1 MKDRI
6 IPIKNPALPF
16 YHSDVKSKIKDTI
29 EVTYNTNAFYI
40 FCKNFEVIA
49 AEVFKFEKIKTTLEQ
64 TSEPTSEQ
72 TSKMSTLCTSIAL
85 NTLDAGYDF
94 EDVANYLKKEFNVEV
109 VLQEDSEID
118 REVNEMLTL
127 AKALTKITST
137 QLSRVLV
144 QCSPLFGKCSKQS
157 IELVT
162 AYINAALVELES
174 SRFCNIF
181 SIYEYLLN
189 NYSIFTDVVNQIEYI
204 CNSFAG
210 VTTMY
215 TENGFKDLEQF
226 KKLCINTIS
235 VDKNLEMQPRKFTSF
250 EKESILLYFSLGTPK
265 HNTKRINDFVNYLC
279 KQQNISWE
287 HWEKM
292 LMLTFKRND
301 LFRKVFNYSYVAD
314 FVLASNSCIATTTNG
329 IAGDATDASVDATNA
344 SGDVTDASVVRGDA
358 TNASGDVTDAS
369 VVRGDANL
377 IDEETLAQVKY
388 IFSKEEEIIQFL
400 LDNNNWEN
408 NCKTLAT
415 ISLNDVLE
423 ENFRNMCDNAY
434 NDFSKK
440 AYNAS
445 NDCNDFSEK
454 AYSSFNEE

>member
-94 EDVANYLKKEFNVEV
+94 EDVANYLKEEFNVEV

-204 CNSFAG
+204 CNSFVG

-215 TENGFKDLEQF
+215 TENGFKDLEPF

-235 VDKNLEMQPRKFTSF
+235 VDKDLEMQPRKFTSF

-314 FVLASNSCIATTTNG
+314 FVLAGNSCIATTTNG
-329 IAGDATDASVDATNA
+329 IAGDATDATDASVDATNA
-344 SGDVTDASVVRGDA
+344 SGDVSVVSIASGVA
-358 TNASGDVTDAS
+358 TND
-369 VVRGDANL
+369 NL
-377 IDEETLAQVKY
+377 IDEEALAQIKY

-445 NDCNDFSEK
+445 DDCNDFSEK

>member
-1 MKDRI
+1 MKNRI

-16 YHSDVKSKIKDTI
+16 YHSDVKSNIKDTI

-49 AEVFKFEKIKTTLEQ
+49 SEVFKFEKIKTTSEQ
-64 TSEPTSEQ
+64 TLEPTSEQ

-85 NTLDAGYDF
+85 NTLNDGYDF
-94 EDVANYLKKEFNVEV
+94 EDVANYLKEEFNVEV

-118 REVNEMLTL
+118 IEVNEMLTL

-235 VDKNLEMQPRKFTSF
+235 VDKNLEMQPRKFTFF

-314 FVLASNSCIATTTNG
+314 FVLTSNSCIAG
-329 IAGDATDASVDATNA
+329 VDTNA
-344 SGDVTDASVVRGDA
+344 SGDA
-358 TNASGDVTDAS
+358 TND
-369 VVRGDANL
+369 NL
-377 IDEETLAQVKY
+377 IDEEALAQVKY

-445 NDCNDFSEK
+445 DDCNDFSEK
-454 AYSSFNEE
+454 VYSSFNEE

>member
-157 IELVT
+157 IELIT

-344 SGDVTDASVVRGDA
+344 SGVA
-358 TNASGDVTDAS
+358 TND
-369 VVRGDANL
+369 NL
-377 IDEETLAQVKY
+377 IDEEALAQIKY

-445 NDCNDFSEK
+445 DDCNDFSEK

>member
-49 AEVFKFEKIKTTLEQ
+49 AEIFKFEKIKTTLEQ

-137 QLSRVLV
+137 QLNRVLV

-329 IAGDATDASVDATNA
+329 IASDA
-344 SGDVTDASVVRGDA
+344 TDASVVRGDA
-358 TNASGDVTDAS
+358 SGDVTD
-369 VVRGDANL
+369 DNL
-377 IDEETLAQVKY
+377 IDEEALAQIKY

-445 NDCNDFSEK
+445 DDCNDFSEK
-454 AYSSFNEE
+454 ACSSFNEE

>member
-49 AEVFKFEKIKTTLEQ
+49 SEVFKFEKIKTTSEQ
-64 TSEPTSEQ
+64 TLEP

-85 NTLDAGYDF
+85 NTLNAGYDF
-94 EDVANYLKKEFNVEV
+94 EDVANYLKEEFNVEV

-235 VDKNLEMQPRKFTSF
+235 VDKNLEMQSRKFTSF

-265 HNTKRINDFVNYLC
+265 RNTKRINDFVNYLC

-287 HWEKM
+287 HWEKI

-314 FVLASNSCIATTTNG
+314 FVLTSNSCIATTTNG
-329 IAGDATDASVDATNA
+329 IAGDATDASV
-344 SGDVTDASVVRGDA
+344 VRGDA
-358 TNASGDVTDAS
+358 SGVATND
-369 VVRGDANL
+369 NL
-377 IDEETLAQVKY
+377 IDEEALAQIKY

-445 NDCNDFSEK
+445 DDCNDFSEK
-454 AYSSFNEE
+454 AYNSFNEE

>member
-49 AEVFKFEKIKTTLEQ
+49 AEIFKFEKIKTTLEQ

-329 IAGDATDASVDATNA
+329 IASDA
-344 SGDVTDASVVRGDA
+344 TDASVVRGDA
-358 TNASGDVTDAS
+358 SGDVTD
-369 VVRGDANL
+369 DNL
-377 IDEETLAQVKY
+377 IDEEALAQIKY

-445 NDCNDFSEK
+445 DDCNNFSEK

>member
-1 MKDRI
+1 
-6 IPIKNPALPF
+6 
-16 YHSDVKSKIKDTI
+16 
-29 EVTYNTNAFYI
+29 
-40 FCKNFEVIA
+40 
-49 AEVFKFEKIKTTLEQ
+49 
-64 TSEPTSEQ
+64 
-72 TSKMSTLCTSIAL
+72 
-85 NTLDAGYDF
+85 
-94 EDVANYLKKEFNVEV
+94 
-109 VLQEDSEID
+109 
-118 REVNEMLTL
+118 MLTL

-162 AYINAALVELES
+162 AYINTALVELES

-204 CNSFAG
+204 CSSFAG

-235 VDKNLEMQPRKFTSF
+235 VDKNLEMQPRKFTFF

-329 IAGDATDASVDATNA
+329 IASDATDASVDDTNA
-344 SGDVTDASVVRGDA
+344 SGVVT
-358 TNASGDVTDAS
+358 NAS

-445 NDCNDFSEK
+445 DDCNNFSEK

>member
-64 TSEPTSEQ
+64 TLEPTSEQ

-314 FVLASNSCIATTTNG
+314 FVLASNSCIATTTTNG
-329 IAGDATDASVDATNA
+329 IAGDATDASGVATN
-344 SGDVTDASVVRGDA
+344 D
-358 TNASGDVTDAS
+358 
-369 VVRGDANL
+369 NL
-377 IDEETLAQVKY
+377 IDEEILAQIKY

-445 NDCNDFSEK
+445 DDCNDFSEK

>member
-329 IAGDATDASVDATNA
+329 IASDA
-344 SGDVTDASVVRGDA
+344 TDASVVRGDA
-358 TNASGDVTDAS
+358 SGDVTD
-369 VVRGDANL
+369 DNL
-377 IDEETLAQVKY
+377 IDEEALAQIKY

-445 NDCNDFSEK
+445 DDCNDFSEK
-454 AYSSFNEE
+454 ACSSFNEE

>member
-329 IAGDATDASVDATNA
+329 IAGDATDASVDATDA
-344 SGDVTDASVVRGDA
+344 SGVA
-358 TNASGDVTDAS
+358 TND
-369 VVRGDANL
+369 NL
-377 IDEETLAQVKY
+377 IDEEALAQIKY

-445 NDCNDFSEK
+445 DDCNDFSEK

>member
-1 MKDRI
+1 MKNRI

-16 YHSDVKSKIKDTI
+16 YHSDVKSNIKDTI

-49 AEVFKFEKIKTTLEQ
+49 SEVFKFEKIKTTSEQ
-64 TSEPTSEQ
+64 TLEPTSEQTSEQ

-85 NTLDAGYDF
+85 NTLNDGYDF
-94 EDVANYLKKEFNVEV
+94 EDVANYLKEEFNVEV

-127 AKALTKITST
+127 ANALTKITST

-235 VDKNLEMQPRKFTSF
+235 VDKNLEMQSRKFTSF

-265 HNTKRINDFVNYLC
+265 RNTKRINDFVNYLC

-287 HWEKM
+287 HWEKI

-314 FVLASNSCIATTTNG
+314 FVLTSNSCIATTTNG
-329 IAGDATDASVDATNA
+329 IAGDATDASV
-344 SGDVTDASVVRGDA
+344 VRGDA
-358 TNASGDVTDAS
+358 SGVATND
-369 VVRGDANL
+369 NL
-377 IDEETLAQVKY
+377 IDEEALAQIKY

-445 NDCNDFSEK
+445 DDCNDFSEK
-454 AYSSFNEE
+454 AYNSFNEE

>member
-1 MKDRI
+1 MKDKI

-16 YHSDVKSKIKDTI
+16 YYSDTRSAIYGDI
-29 EVTYNTNAFYI
+29 EVTYNTNSFYI

-49 AEVFKFEKIKTTLEQ
+49 AEVFKFEKIKTTSEQ
-64 TSEPTSEQ
+64 TSEQ

-85 NTLDAGYDF
+85 NTLNAGYDF
-94 EDVANYLKKEFNVEV
+94 EDVANYLKEEFNVEV

-157 IELVT
+157 IELVI

-189 NYSIFTDVVNQIEYI
+189 NYSIFIDVLSQIENI
-204 CNSFAG
+204 CKGFTG

-226 KKLCINTIS
+226 KKLCINT
-235 VDKNLEMQPRKFTSF
+235 VKADKNLEMQPRKFTFF

-292 LMLTFKRND
+292 LMIAFERND

-314 FVLASNSCIATTTNG
+314 FVLASNRDISITTDG
-329 IAGDATDASVDATNA
+329 ITDDVGGVD
-344 SGDVTDASVVRGDA
+344 
-358 TNASGDVTDAS
+358 
-369 VVRGDANL
+369 L
-377 IDEETLAQVKY
+377 IDEEALAQVKY

-400 LDNNNWEN
+400 LDNNDWEN

-440 AYNAS
+440 S
-445 NDCNDFSEK
+445 
-454 AYSSFNEE
+454 YSSFNEE

>member
-1 MKDRI
+1 MKNRI

-16 YHSDVKSKIKDTI
+16 YHSDVKSNIKDTI

-49 AEVFKFEKIKTTLEQ
+49 SEVFKFEKIKTTSEQ
-64 TSEPTSEQ
+64 TLEPTSEQTSEQ

-85 NTLDAGYDF
+85 NTLNDGYDF
-94 EDVANYLKKEFNVEV
+94 EDVANYLKEEFNVEV

-118 REVNEMLTL
+118 IEVNEMLTL

-235 VDKNLEMQPRKFTSF
+235 VDKNLEMQPRKFTFF

-314 FVLASNSCIATTTNG
+314 FVLTSNSCIAG
-329 IAGDATDASVDATNA
+329 VGTNA
-344 SGDVTDASVVRGDA
+344 SGDA
-358 TNASGDVTDAS
+358 TND
-369 VVRGDANL
+369 NL
-377 IDEETLAQVKY
+377 IDEEALAQVKY

-440 AYNAS
+440 VYNAS
-445 NDCNDFSEK
+445 DDCNDFSEK

>member
-1 MKDRI
+1 MKNRI

-16 YHSDVKSKIKDTI
+16 YYSDVKSKIKDTI

-64 TSEPTSEQ
+64 TLEPTSEQISEQ

-85 NTLDAGYDF
+85 NTLNAGYDF
-94 EDVANYLKKEFNVEV
+94 EDVANYLKEEFNVEV

-204 CNSFAG
+204 CNSFAE

-215 TENGFKDLEQF
+215 TENGFKNLEQF

-235 VDKNLEMQPRKFTSF
+235 VDKDLEMQPRKFTSF

-329 IAGDATDASVDATNA
+329 IAGDATDASGDVSVVSIASGVATN
-344 SGDVTDASVVRGDA
+344 D
-358 TNASGDVTDAS
+358 
-369 VVRGDANL
+369 NL
-377 IDEETLAQVKY
+377 IDEEALAQIKY

-445 NDCNDFSEK
+445 DDCNDFSEK
-454 AYSSFNEE
+454 AYNSFNEE

>member
-144 QCSPLFGKCSKQS
+144 QCSPLFRKCSKQS

-329 IAGDATDASVDATNA
+329 IAGDATDASVDVTNA
-344 SGDVTDASVVRGDA
+344 SGVA
-358 TNASGDVTDAS
+358 TND
-369 VVRGDANL
+369 NL
-377 IDEETLAQVKY
+377 IDEEALAQIKY

-445 NDCNDFSEK
+445 DDCNDFSEK

>member
-1 MKDRI
+1 MKNRI

-16 YHSDVKSKIKDTI
+16 YYSDVKSKIKDTI

-292 LMLTFKRND
+292 LMLTFKRNN

-314 FVLASNSCIATTTNG
+314 FVLASNGCIATTT
-329 IAGDATDASVDATNA
+329 SSDATNA
-344 SGDVTDASVVRGDA
+344 SVVRGVASVASGVA
-358 TNASGDVTDAS
+358 TND
-369 VVRGDANL
+369 NL
-377 IDEETLAQVKY
+377 IDEEDLAQVKY

-445 NDCNDFSEK
+445 DDCNNFSEK

>member
-94 EDVANYLKKEFNVEV
+94 EDVANYLKEEFNVEV

-329 IAGDATDASVDATNA
+329 IAGDASVDATN
-344 SGDVTDASVVRGDA
+344 
-358 TNASGDVTDAS
+358 AS

>member
-64 TSEPTSEQ
+64 TSEP

-235 VDKNLEMQPRKFTSF
+235 VDKNLEMQPRKFTFF

-329 IAGDATDASVDATNA
+329 IASDAI
-344 SGDVTDASVVRGDA
+344 DASVVRGD
-358 TNASGDVTDAS
+358 ASGDVTDAS

>member
-64 TSEPTSEQ
+64 TSESTSEQ

-235 VDKNLEMQPRKFTSF
+235 VDKNLEMQPRKFTFF

-314 FVLASNSCIATTTNG
+314 FVLVSNSCIATTTNG
-329 IAGDATDASVDATNA
+329 IASDATDATNA
-344 SGDVTDASVVRGDA
+344 SVASVASGVA
-358 TNASGDVTDAS
+358 TND
-369 VVRGDANL
+369 NL
-377 IDEETLAQVKY
+377 IDEEDLAQVKY

-445 NDCNDFSEK
+445 DDCNNFSEK

>member
-64 TSEPTSEQ
+64 TLEPTSEQ

-85 NTLDAGYDF
+85 NTLNAGYDF
-94 EDVANYLKKEFNVEV
+94 EDVANYLKEEFNVEV

-137 QLSRVLV
+137 QFSRVLV

-235 VDKNLEMQPRKFTSF
+235 VDKNLEMQPRKFTFF

-314 FVLASNSCIATTTNG
+314 FVLVSNSCIATTTNG
-329 IAGDATDASVDATNA
+329 IASDATDATNA
-344 SGDVTDASVVRGDA
+344 SVASVASGVA
-358 TNASGDVTDAS
+358 TND
-369 VVRGDANL
+369 NL
-377 IDEETLAQVKY
+377 IDEEDLAQVKY

>member
-49 AEVFKFEKIKTTLEQ
+49 AEVFKFEKIKTTL
-64 TSEPTSEQ
+64 EQ

-235 VDKNLEMQPRKFTSF
+235 VDKNLEMQPRKFTFF

-314 FVLASNSCIATTTNG
+314 FVLVSNSCIATTTNG
-329 IAGDATDASVDATNA
+329 IASDATDATDATNA
-344 SGDVTDASVVRGDA
+344 SVVRGVASVASGVA
-358 TNASGDVTDAS
+358 TND
-369 VVRGDANL
+369 NL
-377 IDEETLAQVKY
+377 IDEEDLAQVKY

-445 NDCNDFSEK
+445 DDCNDFSKKAYNASDDCNNFSEK

>member
-344 SGDVTDASVVRGDA
+344 SGVA
-358 TNASGDVTDAS
+358 TND
-369 VVRGDANL
+369 NL

>member
-16 YHSDVKSKIKDTI
+16 YHSDVKSNIKDTI

-85 NTLDAGYDF
+85 NTLNAGYDF
-94 EDVANYLKKEFNVEV
+94 EDVANYLKEEFNVEV

-235 VDKNLEMQPRKFTSF
+235 VDKNLEMQPRKFTFF

-329 IAGDATDASVDATNA
+329 IAGDAGDATDATDASVDVTNA
-344 SGDVTDASVVRGDA
+344 SGVA
-358 TNASGDVTDAS
+358 TND
-369 VVRGDANL
+369 NL
-377 IDEETLAQVKY
+377 IDEETLAQIKY

-434 NDFSKK
+434 NDFFKK

-445 NDCNDFSEK
+445 DDCNNFSEK

>member
-1 MKDRI
+1 
-6 IPIKNPALPF
+6 
-16 YHSDVKSKIKDTI
+16 
-29 EVTYNTNAFYI
+29 
-40 FCKNFEVIA
+40 
-49 AEVFKFEKIKTTLEQ
+49 
-64 TSEPTSEQ
+64 
-72 TSKMSTLCTSIAL
+72 
-85 NTLDAGYDF
+85 
-94 EDVANYLKKEFNVEV
+94 
-109 VLQEDSEID
+109 
-118 REVNEMLTL
+118 
-127 AKALTKITST
+127 
-137 QLSRVLV
+137 
-144 QCSPLFGKCSKQS
+144 
-157 IELVT
+157 
-162 AYINAALVELES
+162 
-174 SRFCNIF
+174 
-181 SIYEYLLN
+181 
-189 NYSIFTDVVNQIEYI
+189 
-204 CNSFAG
+204 
-210 VTTMY
+210 MY

-265 HNTKRINDFVNYLC
+265 HDTKRINDFVNYLC

-329 IAGDATDASVDATNA
+329 IAGDATDASV
-344 SGDVTDASVVRGDA
+344 DA

>member
-64 TSEPTSEQ
+64 TLEPTSEQ

-137 QLSRVLV
+137 QLNRVLV

-329 IAGDATDASVDATNA
+329 IAGDATDASVDAT
-344 SGDVTDASVVRGDA
+344 DASVDA
-358 TNASGDVTDAS
+358 TND
-369 VVRGDANL
+369 NL
-377 IDEETLAQVKY
+377 IDEEALAQIKY

>member
-1 MKDRI
+1 
-6 IPIKNPALPF
+6 
-16 YHSDVKSKIKDTI
+16 
-29 EVTYNTNAFYI
+29 
-40 FCKNFEVIA
+40 
-49 AEVFKFEKIKTTLEQ
+49 
-64 TSEPTSEQ
+64 
-72 TSKMSTLCTSIAL
+72 
-85 NTLDAGYDF
+85 
-94 EDVANYLKKEFNVEV
+94 
-109 VLQEDSEID
+109 
-118 REVNEMLTL
+118 MLTL

-329 IAGDATDASVDATNA
+329 IASDA
-344 SGDVTDASVVRGDA
+344 TDASVVRGDA
-358 TNASGDVTDAS
+358 D
-369 VVRGDANL
+369 L

-445 NDCNDFSEK
+445 DDCNDFSEK
-454 AYSSFNEE
+454 ACSSFNEE

>member
-49 AEVFKFEKIKTTLEQ
+49 AEIFKFEKIKTTLEQ

-85 NTLDAGYDF
+85 NTLNAGYDF
-94 EDVANYLKKEFNVEV
+94 EDVANYLKEEFNVEV

-235 VDKNLEMQPRKFTSF
+235 INTISVDKNLEMQPRKFTSF

-287 HWEKM
+287 YWEKM

-329 IAGDATDASVDATNA
+329 IAGDATDASV
-344 SGDVTDASVVRGDA
+344 DA

>member
-16 YHSDVKSKIKDTI
+16 YHSDVKSNIKDTI

-85 NTLDAGYDF
+85 NTLNAGYDF
-94 EDVANYLKKEFNVEV
+94 EDVANYLKEEFNVEV

-137 QLSRVLV
+137 QLNRVLV

-329 IAGDATDASVDATNA
+329 IAGDATDASVDATN
-344 SGDVTDASVVRGDA
+344 D
-358 TNASGDVTDAS
+358 
-369 VVRGDANL
+369 NL
-377 IDEETLAQVKY
+377 IDEEDLAQVKY

>member
-6 IPIKNPALPF
+6 IPIKNSALPF

-49 AEVFKFEKIKTTLEQ
+49 AEIFKFEKIKTTLEQ

-329 IAGDATDASVDATNA
+329 IAGDATDASGVATN
-344 SGDVTDASVVRGDA
+344 D
-358 TNASGDVTDAS
+358 
-369 VVRGDANL
+369 NL
-377 IDEETLAQVKY
+377 IDEEALAQIKY

-445 NDCNDFSEK
+445 DDCNDFSEK
-454 AYSSFNEE
+454 ACSSFNEE

>member
-49 AEVFKFEKIKTTLEQ
+49 AEIFKFEKIKTTLEQ

-329 IAGDATDASVDATNA
+329 IASDATDASVDDTNA
-344 SGDVTDASVVRGDA
+344 SGVA
-358 TNASGDVTDAS
+358 TND
-369 VVRGDANL
+369 NL
-377 IDEETLAQVKY
+377 IDEEILAQIKY

-445 NDCNDFSEK
+445 DDCNDFSEK

>member
-344 SGDVTDASVVRGDA
+344 SGVA
-358 TNASGDVTDAS
+358 TND
-369 VVRGDANL
+369 NL
-377 IDEETLAQVKY
+377 IDEEALAQVKY

>member
-329 IAGDATDASVDATNA
+329 IAGDATDASGVATN
-344 SGDVTDASVVRGDA
+344 D
-358 TNASGDVTDAS
+358 
-369 VVRGDANL
+369 NL
-377 IDEETLAQVKY
+377 IDEEALAQIKY

-445 NDCNDFSEK
+445 DDCNDFSEK
-454 AYSSFNEE
+454 ACSSFNEE

>member
-29 EVTYNTNAFYI
+29 EVTYNTNTFYI

-49 AEVFKFEKIKTTLEQ
+49 AEIFKFEKIKTTLEQ
-64 TSEPTSEQ
+64 TSEP

-329 IAGDATDASVDATNA
+329 IASDA
-344 SGDVTDASVVRGDA
+344 TDASVVRGDA
-358 TNASGDVTDAS
+358 SGDVTD
-369 VVRGDANL
+369 DNL
-377 IDEETLAQVKY
+377 IDEEALAQIKY

-445 NDCNDFSEK
+445 DDCNDFSEK
-454 AYSSFNEE
+454 ACSSFNEE

>member
-1 MKDRI
+1 MATSSKSY
-6 IPIKNPALPF
+6 PALR
-16 YHSDVKSKIKDTI
+16 
-29 EVTYNTNAFYI
+29 
-40 FCKNFEVIA
+40 
-49 AEVFKFEKIKTTLEQ
+49 VFKTTLEQ

-85 NTLDAGYDF
+85 NTLNAGYDF
-94 EDVANYLKKEFNVEV
+94 EDVANYLKEEFNVEV

-358 TNASGDVTDAS
+358 
-369 VVRGDANL
+369 NL

>member
-1 MKDRI
+1 MKNRI

-16 YHSDVKSKIKDTI
+16 YYSDVKSKIKDTI

-72 TSKMSTLCTSIAL
+72 TLEQTLEMSTLCNSIAL
-85 NTLDAGYDF
+85 NTLNAGYDF
-94 EDVANYLKKEFNVEV
+94 KDVANYLKEEFNVEV
-109 VLQEDSEID
+109 VSQEDSEID

-329 IAGDATDASVDATNA
+329 IAGDATDASGVATN
-344 SGDVTDASVVRGDA
+344 D
-358 TNASGDVTDAS
+358 
-369 VVRGDANL
+369 NL
-377 IDEETLAQVKY
+377 IDEEALAQIKY

-445 NDCNDFSEK
+445 DDCNDFSEK

>member
-49 AEVFKFEKIKTTLEQ
+49 AEIFKFEKIKTTLEQ

-329 IAGDATDASVDATNA
+329 IASDA
-344 SGDVTDASVVRGDA
+344 TDASVVRGDA
-358 TNASGDVTDAS
+358 SGDVTD
-369 VVRGDANL
+369 DNL
-377 IDEETLAQVKY
+377 IDEEALAQIKY

-445 NDCNDFSEK
+445 DDCNDFSEK
-454 AYSSFNEE
+454 ACSSFNEE